1 MSGWDRMEPV
11 EACTSPDGHD
21 QVSLISGCSDVPE
34 VVLCGHCGAE
44 WTVVVFASDTDSSS
58 GTARTG

>member
-44 WTVVVFASDTDSSS
+44 WTVVVFAFDTP
-58 GTARTG
+58 